1 MSYRHKQL
9 RARAVLTVV
18 LCADQAE
25 EYIQKLLAEKEAG

>member
-1 MSYRHKQL
+1 VGSKRL
-9 RARAVLTVV
+9 AADGP